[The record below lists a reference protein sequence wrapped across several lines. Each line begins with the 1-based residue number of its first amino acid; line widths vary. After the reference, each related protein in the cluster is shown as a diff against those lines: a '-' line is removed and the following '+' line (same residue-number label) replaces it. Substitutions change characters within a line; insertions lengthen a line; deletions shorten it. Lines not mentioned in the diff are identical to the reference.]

1 VIIEDQEGD
10 LIVEMGLVWGLD
22 KMNIKHLFSDKIHR
36 LAESMENNFPT
47 RSFKPY
53 YFPYAKSYFRM
64 NVLKLS
70 PLLNFVRGI

>member
-1 VIIEDQEGD
+1 MYG
-10 LIVEMGLVWGLD
+10 GN
-22 KMNIKHLFSDKIHR
+22 KMNIKHLFSDKIHQ
-36 LAESMENNFPT
+36 LAGSVENNVAT